1 MFAERLRELRR
12 RDGMTQDDLAK
23 RLGVVKSTV
32 SQWESGYRV
41 PSEDILR
48 QLAQI
53 FDVSVDYLIGYSNT
67 PDPAE
72 RIIEAISDDEELTSF
87 WMSARERPTLKIFLK
102 QVSDLDDESIKR
114 IIRVIKAIEDE
125 EAE

>member
-67 PDPAE
+67 PTQ
-72 RIIEAISDDEELTSF
+72 R
-87 WMSARERPTLKIFLK
+87 SASLKPF
-102 QVSDLDDESIKR
+102 QTMRS
-114 IIRVIKAIEDE
+114 
-125 EAE
+125 